1 LAPGVRGAALSFAG
15 LVFNQLR
22 QSLVTGGD
30 CAYLLP
36 DVRVMY
42 AVSSGK
48 DLFGERQKATC

>member
-1 LAPGVRGAALSFAG
+1 VRGAALSFAG

-22 QSLVTGGD
+22 QSLIAGGD
-30 CAYLLP
+30 YEFLLP

-42 AVSSGK
+42 AVSTGK